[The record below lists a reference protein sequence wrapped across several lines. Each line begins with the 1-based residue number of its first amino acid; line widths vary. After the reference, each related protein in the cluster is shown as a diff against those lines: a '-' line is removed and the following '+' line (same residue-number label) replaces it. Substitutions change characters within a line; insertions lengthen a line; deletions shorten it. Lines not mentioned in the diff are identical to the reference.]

1 MERRLRKLKK
11 NARSL
16 NQLAWGLS
24 GFLPF
29 SFLFFFFEGRGGLLV
44 WVIVIDSCFKNNHFL
59 SSLVIERC
67 AKLRV

>member
-11 NARSL
+11 KCAFA
-16 NQLAWGLS
+16 QPACV
-24 GFLPF
+24 GFEWIFTLLI
-29 SFLFFFFEGRGGLLV
+29 SVFFFEGRGGLLV
-44 WVIVIDSCFKNNHFL
+44 LVIVIDSCFKNNHFL